1 MSRTGSL
8 YDLTDDELA
17 EIASQAFAHA
27 ARATRTAGMSA
38 SNAPSSVTPAPRAG
52 RKSAA
57 RQPVTTTQRR
67 LKTAVRGA

>member
-17 EIASQAFAHA
+17 AIASRAFTSA
-27 ARATRTAGMSA
+27 ARGARSTGLSA
-38 SNAPSSVTPAPRAG
+38 SNAPSGVTPAPRAG

-57 RQPVTTTQRR
+57 RQPATTTQRR
-67 LKTAVRGA
+67 LKTAARGA